1 MATLVVD
8 ANVIVQACIEE
19 AGLGP
24 LAGHNLVA
32 PPIGPS
38 EALSALHELRYRGEI
53 SSELAAAAL
62 IRLQSYRYAVR
73 APHNVAQTA
82 WAISEALGWAK
93 TYDSEYVA
101 LAQILKCP
109 VVTLDARL
117 RRGAGR
123 LVRIIG
129 PADVQ
134 PLPGDRADP
143 TEALIVTRGPDP
155 NFR

>member
-1 MATLVVD
+1 
-8 ANVIVQACIEE
+8 
-19 AGLGP
+19 
-24 LAGHNLVA
+24 
-32 PPIGPS
+32 
-38 EALSALHELRYRGEI
+38 
-53 SSELAAAAL
+53 
-62 IRLQSYRYAVR
+62 
-73 APHNVAQTA
+73 VAQTA
-82 WAISEALGWAK
+82 WDISEALGWAK

-134 PLPGDRADP
+134 PLPGRS
-143 TEALIVTRGPDP
+143 
-155 NFR
+155 